1 MHQVL
6 ARTNESWWPPSH
18 SGPFIPTSTKK
29 AASMPGLIHAPCP
42 GAGASGEGNTKG
54 WGNRPFLDLLDV
66 ESGDKQRLW
75 QSSPPR
81 YEFSGALIVDTNS
94 DEPIR
99 WLLAVQVHADA
110 HWQVDSHARGYPQRR
125 AHQVADGCADGFT

>member
-1 MHQVL
+1 MQ
-6 ARTNESWWPPSH
+6 
-18 SGPFIPTSTKK
+18 
-29 AASMPGLIHAPCP
+29 CP

-99 WLLAVQVHADA
+99 WLLTVQV
-110 HWQVDSHARGYPQRR
+110 
-125 AHQVADGCADGFT
+125 T